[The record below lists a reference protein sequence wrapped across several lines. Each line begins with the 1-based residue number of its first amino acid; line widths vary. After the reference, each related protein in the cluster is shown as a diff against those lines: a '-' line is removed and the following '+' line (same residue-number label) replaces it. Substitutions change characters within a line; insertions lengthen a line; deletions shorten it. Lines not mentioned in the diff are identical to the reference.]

1 MSIYEKILSVISI
14 VCFGFCLCLLIVSI
28 DMEMDWSIK
37 LWSVCMLIW
46 HGSYGGVG
54 VYEFMRRKDK

>member
-14 VCFGFCLCLLIVSI
+14 VCFGFCLCLLIV
-28 DMEMDWSIK
+28 EMDWSIK
-37 LWSVCMLIW
+37 LWSVCMLIC